1 MQLPKTIAPML
12 ATLASAPFDSD
23 HHLMEVKWD
32 GTRAIAF
39 IQAKRVRFQRRRLT
53 DISFQFPELLE
64 IGKQVRKD
72 NAVFDR
78 EIICLDEK
86 GRSSFER
93 NPRRKQT

>member
-1 MQLPKTIAPML
+1 
-12 ATLASAPFDSD
+12 
-23 HHLMEVKWD
+23 MEVKWD

-39 IQAKRVRFQRRRLT
+39 IQAKRVRFQRRRFADT
-53 DISFQFPELLE
+53 SFQFPELSE

-72 NAVFDR
+72 NVVFDG

-86 GRSSFER
+86 DGSSFER